1 MATAN
6 RLMTADEFL
15 LFPEEK
21 GMRQELIKGEV
32 RTMPLPGGRHG
43 KVAMEIGRLLSNHV
57 KPLGLGDTYAAETG
71 FLIERNP
78 DTVRGA
84 DAAFV
89 RRERLGLITNP
100 DKHVPFAPDLAVE
113 VISPGDTPSEVA
125 EKTTAWLAA
134 GALMV
139 WNVHAKTRAV
149 SVSRPRVEPVVLG
162 EDHVL
167 DGGDVVPG
175 FRCRVGDLFA

>member
-32 RTMPLPGGRHG
+32 RTMPLPGGLHG
-43 KVAMEIGRLLSNHV
+43 KIAMKIGRLLGNQV
-57 KPLGLGDTYAAETG
+57 EANNLGDTYAAETG

-89 RRERLGLITNP
+89 RQERLGLITNP
-100 DKHVPFAPDLAVE
+100 DKHVPFAPDLAVG
-113 VISPGDTPSEVA
+113 VISSGDAPSEVT
-125 EKTTAWLAA
+125 EKTAAWL
-134 GALMV
+134 
-139 WNVHAKTRAV
+139 
-149 SVSRPRVEPVVLG
+149 
-162 EDHVL
+162 
-167 DGGDVVPG
+167 
-175 FRCRVGDLFA
+175 